1 MKKTYTVTFT
11 HYGYATIEAE
21 TEEEAWNK
29 AETYGKGDIS
39 WFYEFE
45 TTDVQEKEE

>member
-1 MKKTYTVTFT
+1 MKKFDVMFIR
-11 HYGYATIEAE
+11 YGFATIEAE
-21 TEEEAWNK
+21 TEEEAWDK

>member
-1 MKKTYTVTFT
+1 MKKFDVTFT
-11 HYGYATIEAE
+11 HYGFATIEAE

-29 AETYGKGDIS
+29 AETYGKGDIN
-39 WFYEFE
+39 WLHEFE